1 MSEEAAQLRLQ
12 LDEVR
17 HELQAAHTRISQLE
31 TQLSITANSN
41 PLERYDHIF
50 DHLLEACQIIGFDWR
65 YLYLNQTAAREGRN
79 ERAAMLGRTVM
90 ELYPGFET
98 TEVYTLLNRSLTE
111 RLPQEAEIRFDFP
124 DGSYGWYEFHVQP
137 IAEGI
142 FVYSQEI
149 SPRKLAELNLRKLYR
164 TLNVLSDVNQAIVR
178 LRHDL
183 PTLLQTVCKIAVMS
197 GGFQTAWIGEIA
209 PDKSRLIPIAWAG
222 MPDDEFSKFDLSI
235 SAEEPHR
242 RRPALQALFT
252 GQRIVVSNTRTS
264 EDLSAAAQ
272 AKEIL
277 LARGIGSL
285 VFYPLKVNGTVR
297 AIFSLSATETDYFDA
312 DELRLLDE
320 MAGDLEYAMEFTE
333 QEAQRQQAERSLHRY
348 AQRLE
353 VLHGIDHALLR
364 ADSIRTVISGTLAE
378 IRKLIPCE
386 RAGVV
391 LFDEPAHEAV
401 LYFLDSETNSAL
413 QSEQRTPLP
422 SPDWLADFS
431 SRGSKNVGDLRA
443 VSAPYG
449 FYQVAVQEG
458 MISILHILLTAQDKP
473 LGLLNLLASTSHFF
487 TPEYEEIAVEVGHQ
501 IAIAVRQMHL
511 AQALERYTSELELRV
526 VERTAELSTENER
539 IQAILNYSLEGI
551 AFLDA
556 NFEIVQTN
564 AAFKT
569 LIGQHTNAAESHSL
583 LDLIHADDQARFK
596 QTVARTVADSG
607 GRRFEIRLLKPDRTA
622 VNAEIGLQNIT
633 DDGFVCSFHDISD
646 RQRAEQALRLALE
659 AEKQTNL
666 LKSRF
671 VSMASHEFRT
681 PLAAILAS
689 TETLTLYRERMK
701 PEDISGRLEN
711 IRRQVNHMTGI
722 IDDVLQLGRMQSGRI
737 EFHPTLA
744 NLNALC
750 SELVEEFN
758 TRSETPARVVYT
770 APIIPIV
777 IRMDTGLMRQSI
789 SNLIANALKYSL
801 DPRPVQLHLSRDGEH
816 VTLRISD
823 EGIGI
828 PDKDLP
834 YLFEPFHRAS
844 NVGNISGT
852 GLGLSITKQA
862 IEQHGGTLAVESEIS
877 VGTTFTI
884 SLPITTI

>member
-1 MSEEAAQLRLQ
+1 MSEEAAQLRIQ
-12 LDEVR
+12 LDEAR
-17 HELQAAHTRISQLE
+17 RELQSAHTRISQLE
-31 TQLSITANSN
+31 TQLSSPASIN

-65 YLYLNQTAAREGRN
+65 YLYLNKTAAREGRN
-79 ERAAMLGRTVM
+79 ERSAMLGHTIM

-98 TEVYTLLNRSLTE
+98 TEVYALLNRSLTE
-111 RLPQEAEIRFDFP
+111 RIPQEAEIRFDFP
-124 DGSYGWYEFHVQP
+124 DGSFGWYEFHVQP

-149 SPRKLAELNLRKLYR
+149 SSRKLAEFNLRKLYR
-164 TLNVLSDVNQAIVR
+164 TLAMLSDTNQAIVR
-178 LRHDL
+178 MRHAIPQL
-183 PTLLQTVCKIAVMS
+183 FQTICDIAVHK
-197 GGFQTAWIGEIA
+197 GGFVSASVGELT
-209 PDKSRLIPIAWAG
+209 PDGS
-222 MPDDEFSKFDLSI
+222 DLHML
-235 SAEEPHR
+235 AETGLPMSTFEYIQSLEGAAETKHER
-242 RRPALQALFT
+242 ATLRAARG
-252 GQRIVVSNTRTS
+252 GQRIVVNDVAQSPFRPNIRAAI
-264 EDLSAAAQ
+264 LSH
-272 AKEIL
+272 
-277 LARGIGSL
+277 GIQSFL
-285 VFYPLKVNGTVR
+285 VYPLKVAGQPRGVFLLTCAQADFFN
-297 AIFSLSATETDYFDA
+297 A
-312 DELRLLDE
+312 DELHLLDE
-320 MAGDLEYAMEFTE
+320 MAGDLEFALEFA
-333 QEAQRQQAERSLHRY
+333 QEEERRIQAERALQRY

-353 VLHGIDHALLR
+353 VLHKIDYALLR
-364 ADSIRTVISGTLAE
+364 ADSIQTVINGTLAE

-391 LFDEPAHEAV
+391 LFDEPTQEAV
-401 LYFLDSETNSAL
+401 LYLLDTATNSAL
-413 QSEQRTPLP
+413 QSGQRTPMP

-431 SRGSKNVGDLRA
+431 LTGSKNVGDLRA
-443 VSAPYG
+443 VTAPYG
-449 FYQVAVQEG
+449 FYQYAVKEG
-458 MISILHILLTAQDKP
+458 LVSILHVLLTVQDKP
-473 LGLLNLLASTSHFF
+473 LGLLNLLATTADFF
-487 TPEYEEIAVEVGHQ
+487 TPEYEEIAVEVGNQ
-501 IAIAVRQMHL
+501 LAIAVRQMYL
-511 AQALERYTSELELRV
+511 TQAIERH
-526 VERTAELSTENER
+526 TAELEVKVAERTQELRTENER

-556 NFEIVQTN
+556 DFKLVQTN
-564 AAFKT
+564 TAFRT
-569 LIGQHTNAAESHSL
+569 LIGQRGNEAEPASF
-583 LDLIHADDQARFK
+583 LDLIHADDRARFMK
-596 QTVARTVADSG
+596 TVAKAVTDSS
-607 GRRFEIRLLKPDRTA
+607 GRRFEIRLIKPDRTT

-659 AEKQTNL
+659 AEKQTNT

-689 TETLTLYRERMK
+689 AETLTLYRERMK
-701 PEDISGRLEN
+701 PEDIATRLEN

-758 TRSETPARVVYT
+758 SRPETNTRIIYT
-770 APIIPIV
+770 APKTPIP
-777 IRMDTGLMRQSI
+777 IRMDVSLMQQSI
-789 SNLIANALKYSL
+789 NNLISNALKYSS
-801 DPRPVQLHLSRDGEH
+801 DPRPVRVQLSSDWEH

-862 IEQHGGTLAVESEIS
+862 VEQHGGTIAVESVIS
-877 VGTTFTI
+877 TGTTFIIT
-884 SLPITTI
+884 LPIITI